1 MADRL
6 SGKRFLLVGVQG
18 NLGPIW
24 SRALLSEGA
33 TVFGLGLPEGDMAD
47 VEALKKEF
55 GARFTFGGLDV
66 THELSAETLDAALGG
81 KLRGES
87 LSGLVYNAGID
98 SPPGS
103 NTSGALDFSPEV
115 WAKFFAVNVSGFPN
129 ILHAVSEVFENPSSV
144 VAIGSIYGL
153 VSPRLDVYS
162 HFVDG
167 AGTVKHPAY
176 GASKAALM
184 ALVRQYGTHLAP
196 RGIRVN
202 ALTLGGL
209 QGDQDSTFQDKFTRN
224 VPQGRMVQAQDV
236 VGGLVYLLSD
246 ESLGMTSQNLIV
258 DGGYTAW

>member
-18 NLGPIW
+18 NLGPLW
-24 SRALLSEGA
+24 SRALLSEGS
-33 TVFGLGLPEGDMAD
+33 TVLGVGLAGGETAD
-47 VEALKKEF
+47 IESLEKEF
-55 GARFTFGGLDV
+55 GARFIWGRVDV
-66 THELSAETLDAALGG
+66 TKQLSSEALDAALGG
-81 KLRGES
+81 NLMGET
-87 LSGLVYNAGID
+87 LSGVVYNAGID

-103 NTSGALDFSPEV
+103 NTSGVLDFSTHD
-115 WAKFFAVNVSGFPN
+115 WANFFAVNVSGFSN
-129 ILHAVSEVFENPSSV
+129 ILHAVADVLGNPSSV
-144 VAIGSIYGL
+144 VAIGSIYGV

-162 HFVDG
+162 HFADG

-176 GASKAALM
+176 GASKAALI

-202 ALTLGGL
+202 ALTLGGV

-246 ESLGMTSQNLIV
+246 QSLGVTSHNLIV